1 MGNKKGVNPELS
13 WSLLLL
19 SLWAGR
25 DPRWVTSGVVWSRT
39 TMLKCPFPET
49 ADQCAPQNNPASVR
63 AHVLPCHLNISPDP
77 VALAPFGLLS
87 RNPLSHLECEQTQR
101 YFTGTLTWSPTSA
114 PSLSQDFP
122 IFSPTHP
129 SCHQFLLTSC
139 FCIAFLSVEW
149 MSLIS
154 LFSLNAS
161 TYSSRQHKGQCLR
174 QPSLGFL
181 GCTST
186 TSNHMCLIIYYSPS
200 IGFVSVPRCQF
211 LCSVSHFLTQWLSI
225 LSGI

>member
-1 MGNKKGVNPELS
+1 MRPEVGDFRCGVIKSNNVKEPIPRNSRPVRSTEQSRECESTCASLS
-13 WSLLLL
+13 
-19 SLWAGR
+19 
-25 DPRWVTSGVVWSRT
+25 PQHFTWSRSS
-39 TMLKCPFPET
+39 C
-49 ADQCAPQNNPASVR
+49 SVWTPLEES
-63 AHVLPCHLNISPDP
+63 ALPPRVWTSSAILYRHLDMEPDFRPIS
-77 VALAPFGLLS
+77 
-87 RNPLSHLECEQTQR
+87 
-101 YFTGTLTWSPTSA
+101 FTG
-114 PSLSQDFP
+114 LSY
-122 IFSPTHP
+122 FSPTHP

-139 FCIAFLSVEW
+139 ICIAFLSVEW
-149 MSLIS
+149 MSFIS
-154 LFSLNAS
+154 LLSLNAS

-186 TSNHMCLIIYYSPS
+186 TSNHVCLIIYCSPS